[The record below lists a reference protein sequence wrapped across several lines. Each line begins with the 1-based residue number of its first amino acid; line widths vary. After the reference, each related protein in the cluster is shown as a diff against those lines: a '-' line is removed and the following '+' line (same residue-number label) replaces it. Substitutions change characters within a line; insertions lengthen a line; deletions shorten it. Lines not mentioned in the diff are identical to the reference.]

1 MDSTRS
7 FDPYAVFAAS
17 VRTHPDRIALSI
29 GQQEW
34 SYAQLEDHASAIA
47 GWCERNTPEG
57 ARIAV
62 HGRKDMIAYVAIL
75 GILRSG
81 RSYVPLHPDHPPARW
96 RTVIERSG
104 AVACIAGEEVEK
116 MLRSAVQVKVPHSPL
131 RSDHGSVSSGN
142 EAYVMFTS
150 GSTGGPKGVPISR
163 ANLAAY
169 LSHFLTAYDFGPDAR
184 FSQVFALTFDLSVHD
199 LFVCWGSGG
208 CLCVPKEDSALT
220 ITTYIE
226 QQAITAWFS
235 VPSLASL
242 LRRIRA
248 LRPNVFP
255 KLKHSFFC
263 GEALPWDV
271 AQAWCQAAPNSSV
284 VNLYGPTEA
293 TIAITAFDVRSASA
307 EVTGTVPLGAPIGAN
322 RIRVVPVADRDEG
335 ELLLSGPQVSSG
347 YLEDPGSTEQ
357 AFVKFHGD
365 PERWYR
371 TGDLVR
377 EAAEGSLHFIGRS
390 DDQLKVLGHR
400 VEPGEVDAAL
410 RSLLPD
416 VSILTLPIAEA
427 GSTRLVT
434 FIDHELETSPLL
446 EELRSEL
453 PPYMVPERILCVD
466 GFPVTA
472 HGKVDRKALIEMAK
486 HG

>member
-1 MDSTRS
+1 MEATRS
-7 FDPYAVFAAS
+7 FDPYAVFASS

-29 GQQEW
+29 GLQEW
-34 SYAQLEDHASAIA
+34 TYAQLEEHASAIA
-47 GWCERNTPEG
+47 GWCERYTPEG

-62 HGRKDMIAYVAIL
+62 HGQKSLITYSAIL

-104 AVACIAGEEVEK
+104 AVACIAGWEVEEL
-116 MLRSAVQVKVPHSPL
+116 LRNEVHVTVPDSPL
-131 RSDHGSVSSGN
+131 QEEHGAVRSGN

-163 ANLAAY
+163 ANVAAY
-169 LSHFLTAYDFGPDAR
+169 LSHFLTAYDYGPEAR
-184 FSQVFALTFDLSVHD
+184 FSQIFALTFDLSVHD

-208 CLCVPKEDSALT
+208 CLCVPEQQGALT
-220 ITTYIE
+220 VASYVE
-226 QQAITAWFS
+226 RQKITAWFS
-235 VPSLASL
+235 VPSHAAL
-242 LRRIRA
+242 LRRMRS
-248 LRPNVFP
+248 LRPGVFP
-255 KLKHSFFC
+255 RLRHSFFC

-271 AQAWCQAAPNSSV
+271 AKAWCEAAPNSNV

-293 TIAITAFDVRSASA
+293 TIAITAFDVRSAA
-307 EVTGTVPLGAPIGAN
+307 GGIGTVPLGVPIGTN
-322 RIRVVPVADRDEG
+322 RTLVVPVADRDEG

-347 YLEDPGSTEQ
+347 YLEDAGSTEQ
-357 AFVKFHGD
+357 AFVKIDGQ
-365 PERWYR
+365 PGIWYR

-377 EAAEGSLHFIGRS
+377 KAEEGTLHFIGRS
-390 DDQLKVLGHR
+390 DDQVKVLGHR
-400 VEPGEVDAAL
+400 VEPGEVDSVL
-410 RSLLPD
+410 RALLPD
-416 VSILTLPIAEA
+416 VSILTLPMAES
-427 GSTRLVT
+427 GTTRLVT
-434 FIDHELETSPLL
+434 FIDQELETSGLL

-453 PPYMVPERILCVD
+453 PPYMVPERILFVD
-466 GFPVTA
+466 TFPLTA